1 MSYWSLIERHEAAR
15 RRAMDRVGR
24 LWLGVFDVGV
34 SGLSEEPDGCA
45 GQAQLRSYAL
55 LLMPALG

>member
-1 MSYWSLIERHEAAR
+1 
-15 RRAMDRVGR
+15 MDRVGR

-34 SGLSEEPDGCA
+34 SGLSGEPDGCA